1 MMIGKPDWYQVFVCH
16 SEESTDSPERGA
28 LWREFAPDVKNVVMM
43 QLLEWCRQGGS
54 PYSEQRGVRFLT
66 GSAEYII
73 DLGALKQ
80 KRMDVTQGATRR
92 IKIVMPVTEDTIPV
106 GHDLQF
112 SIMHK
117 EANTNI
123 QDCGALWRPY
133 TPEVNSKVAD
143 DYVKWKRRGSHS
155 DDPGKS
161 VDFFVGEAKYIV
173 DFAAMTQ
180 TRIINDWKVGAT
192 RKLRVDTCC
201 VEG

>member
-1 MMIGKPDWYQVFVCH
+1 MIGEPDWYQVFVCH

-54 PYSEQRGVRFLT
+54 PHSEQRVVRFLT

-80 KRMDVTQGATRR
+80 KRMDLTQGATRR
-92 IKIVMPVTEDTIPV
+92 LKIVMPVTEHKIPV
-106 GHDLQF
+106 GHGLQF

-117 EANTNI
+117 EANPYI

-133 TPEVNSKVAD
+133 TPEVNSKVED
-143 DYVKWKRRGSHS
+143 DYVKWVRRGSHS

>member
-1 MMIGKPDWYQVFVCH
+1 MMNAPTAYQVFVCH
-16 SEESTDSPERGA
+16 TEAKTDSQEYGA
-28 LWREFAPDVKNVVMM
+28 LWREVAPDVNYMVMSFV
-43 QLLEWCRQGGS
+43 LKWLEQGAPRS
-54 PYSEQRGVRFLT
+54 AVEQRCVRIWL

-73 DLGALKQ
+73 DLGALIQ
-80 KRMDVTQGATRR
+80 KRMDLTQGATRR
-92 IKIVMPVTEDTIPV
+92 LKIVMPVTEDTIPV

-117 EANTNI
+117 EANTYI